1 MSYDNSSKVDIDIF
15 AIFNQFKKNITL
27 ILD

>member
-15 AIFNQFKKNITL
+15 AIFNQFKK
-27 ILD
+27 ILPLFLD